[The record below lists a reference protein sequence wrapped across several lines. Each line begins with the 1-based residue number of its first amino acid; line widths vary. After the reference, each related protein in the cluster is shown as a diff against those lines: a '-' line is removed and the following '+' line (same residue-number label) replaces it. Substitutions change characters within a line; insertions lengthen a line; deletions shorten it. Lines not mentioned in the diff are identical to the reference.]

1 MRRTIVMNCIKFTR
15 FCKRCVFKN
24 SKDKI
29 KKKNRLKS
37 FTRDKTS
44 KHDVRISQPV
54 LHVSWQL
61 LRLIYMLSN
70 SLQCETLEMVILA
83 TAERTFVMFTG
94 DLVFLRQ
101 DVLTFNLLVISSCSK
116 YLEICIKSY
125 NKKKI
130 PLPKMEHL
138 FHRQPKKI
146 RNI

>member
-1 MRRTIVMNCIKFTR
+1 MSLRIAKIKL
-15 FCKRCVFKN
+15 
-24 SKDKI
+24 

-54 LHVSWQL
+54 LHVSWLL

-125 NKKKI
+125 NKKKFLCQKWNTFSI
-130 PLPKMEHL
+130 GNQRKSEIFNESHI
-138 FHRQPKKI
+138 QTG
-146 RNI
+146 